1 MIFIDTGAFV
11 ARHIAR
17 DQYHQAAV
25 TYWAEA
31 SRGRLRL
38 ATSSFV
44 LDETFTLLGR
54 LAGNDFATERA
65 RNIYASPSLTILR
78 PDAATE
84 MRALEFFTKYA
95 DKKVSFT
102 DAVSFA
108 LMRKERI
115 RRAFTFDRHF
125 SDAGFQVCPALCA
138 G

>member
-11 ARHIAR
+11 ARHIER
-17 DQYHQAAV
+17 DQHHQAAV
-25 TYWAEA
+25 DYWAEMA
-31 SRGRLRL
+31 RGKLRC

-54 LAGNDFATERA
+54 LAGNAFAAERA
-65 RNIYASPSLTILR
+65 RNIYASPSLKILR

-95 DKKVSFT
+95 DKKISFT
-102 DAVSFA
+102 DAISFA

-125 SDAGFQVCPALCA
+125 SDAGFQVCPPQH
-138 G
+138 